1 MDGFNASATNVEDYQ
16 HGTPSFRT
24 DLYNTCGTVMTLE
37 SYIDLVD
44 SLPGYR
50 NFTPELKTPP
60 AAVPM
65 PFKGYTQ
72 MQYARDMINTFIR
85 KGIAPERVWPQS
97 FNPADI
103 YLWLNEF
110 PQWGAQAVFLDEDGD
125 APGNFSVAVARLP
138 ALKASGV
145 NIIAPPYNYLLAI
158 GGPNN
163 DTIVP
168 SVYATTAKEAGL
180 DIISWSFERSG
191 PLDNVLADDDYY
203 WNMIAPIISY
213 DGQAYEALDVL
224 GSQIGI
230 VGMFSDWSATVS
242 YYANCMGLKGP
253 VGGSYYK
260 K

>member
-1 MDGFNASATNVEDYQ
+1 
-16 HGTPSFRT
+16 
-24 DLYNTCGTVMTLE
+24 MTLE

-60 AAVPM
+60 KAVPM
-65 PFKGYTQ
+65 PFNGYTQ
-72 MQYARDMINTFIR
+72 MQYARDMINTFIK

-110 PQWGAQAVFLDEDGD
+110 PQFGAQAIYLDEDAD
-125 APGNFSVAVARLP
+125 VASNYTAAVAKLP
-138 ALKASGV
+138 ALKSSGV
-145 NIIAPPYNYLLAI
+145 KIIAPPYSYLLSI

-163 DTIVP
+163 DSIVP
-168 SVYATTAKEAGL
+168 SQYALTAKAAGL

-191 PLDNVLADDDYY
+191 PLDNVRADNDYY
-203 WNMIAPIISY
+203 WSSLAPIISY

-224 GSQIGI
+224 GRQIGVI
-230 VGMFSDWSATVS
+230 GMFADWSSTVT
-242 YYANCMGLKGP
+242 YYANCIGLTGP
-253 VGGSYYK
+253 QGGSYY
-260 K
+260 